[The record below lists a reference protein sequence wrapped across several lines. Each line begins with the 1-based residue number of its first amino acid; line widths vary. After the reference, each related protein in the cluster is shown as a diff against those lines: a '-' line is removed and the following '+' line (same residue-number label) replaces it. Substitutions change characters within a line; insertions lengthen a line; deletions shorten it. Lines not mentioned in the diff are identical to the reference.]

1 MPLIRFIK
9 KKKSGNQ
16 EDTHLHAV
24 PNPESSENEEHHDES
39 NWLIS
44 YADMMT
50 LLCTFFIMMFALT
63 NLEKEDAEKVK
74 EEVSKHFKG
83 AYEVPNQDLA
93 QFMTQTIQELGVD
106 KDTIVESTSD
116 GVTVTF
122 QSTVFFD
129 TLNAEL
135 TLDGLKILDEFV
147 GTVIRKQTETNQ
159 GFRVAVEGHTD
170 ARPILGGSYPSNWE
184 LSGARAARVVRLF
197 LDKGFRST
205 DVVAIAHGG
214 TRPLHP
220 SRTPAGEW
228 DLTALSKN
236 RRVVVRILNPEA
248 KTLPWE
254 TSAH

>member
-1 MPLIRFIK
+1 MPLSRFIK
-9 KKKSGNQ
+9 KKKSMNA
-16 EDTHLHAV
+16 EDVHSQSHTDA
-24 PNPESSENEEHHDES
+24 ESHDSEGHHDES

-93 QFMTQTIQELGVD
+93 QFMTQTIQELGID
-106 KDTIVESTSD
+106 RETIVESTSG

-135 TLDGLKILDEFV
+135 TVDGLKILDEFAESV
-147 GTVIRKQTETNQ
+147 LRKQNESNQ
-159 GFRVAVEGHTD
+159 SFRVAVEGHTD
-170 ARPILGGSYPSNWE
+170 ARPILGGIYPSNWE

-197 LDKGFRST
+197 LDKGFHQK
-205 DVVAIAHGG
+205 DVVAVAHGG

-220 SRTPAGEW
+220 SRTPAGDW
-228 DLTALSKN
+228 DPQALAKN
-236 RRVVVRILNPEA
+236 RRVVVRILNSGA
-248 KTLPWE
+248 TSLPWE